1 MKRKVSK
8 TATPPSTDVKTLNRA
23 ALTQL
28 DDPTCREA
36 IARLACSGPGLA
48 TLREAQAAL
57 VAERPEAVNKLN
69 ELISFFEAAA
79 NALSAGAWWQPGGG
93 GSLLVKID
101 GETFISWWE
110 FGEILSQCMARAD
123 RLSALA
129 LLYAKLPRPSEPFKP
144 VNRASLPQLH
154 RITAPEGKR
163 LQAAELPA
171 IYGGGTEPPEL
182 WLPSLE
188 PEISGCPSWLLALFE
203 QAGGVSSRQGRGA
216 PWPMHI
222 FIAAF
227 LHLNIGDRN
236 GEWRQLRFSREYVES
251 WLHPDGWDRHN
262 RRKHWHRFPE
272 ALHAVDR
279 LRVYVPR
286 VGDVRLVGVDTIPQ
300 KPTDSIVDFRVRIP
314 RTTAHGARIDWPTL
328 CKYRRASSPLYRA
341 YLSVVALMDRT
352 AHKGAP
358 ITRQIG
364 TPILKADGQLK
375 RKRGGRIVRDNET
388 LIVHP
393 QAGMVQALSDAD
405 LARLI
410 GLDPAVRVNLT
421 RARRAFEQLE
431 ADGVFEGEWTKGG
444 KMRVFGPK
452 RGYRCSALGV

>member
-1 MKRKVSK
+1 M
-8 TATPPSTDVKTLNRA
+8 
-23 ALTQL
+23 
-28 DDPTCREA
+28 
-36 IARLACSGPGLA
+36 
-48 TLREAQAAL
+48 
-57 VAERPEAVNKLN
+57 
-69 ELISFFEAAA
+69 
-79 NALSAGAWWQPGGG
+79 
-93 GSLLVKID
+93 
-101 GETFISWWE
+101 
-110 FGEILSQCMARAD
+110 
-123 RLSALA
+123 
-129 LLYAKLPRPSEPFKP
+129 
-144 VNRASLPQLH
+144 
-154 RITAPEGKR
+154 
-163 LQAAELPA
+163 
-171 IYGGGTEPPEL
+171 
-182 WLPSLE
+182 
-188 PEISGCPSWLLALFE
+188 
-203 QAGGVSSRQGRGA
+203 
-216 PWPMHI
+216 
-222 FIAAF
+222 
-227 LHLNIGDRN
+227 
-236 GEWRQLRFSREYVES
+236 
-251 WLHPDGWDRHN
+251 
-262 RRKHWHRFPE
+262 
-272 ALHAVDR
+272 
-279 LRVYVPR
+279 
-286 VGDVRLVGVDTIPQ
+286 DTIPQ

-364 TPILKADGQLK
+364 TPLLKADGQLK

-452 RGYRCSALGV
+452 RGLPLNPHFVALGQVWRRTGSRPVALRRGEIGATEDRWGATAWPGPARRLFGRPKHTP